1 MPDIEVE
8 LTLLPKGHGGRSVPA
23 GQGYRP
29 QFYYANGDWDAFYD
43 YAAEGDVPLG
53 QLVRARLTFLSPQE
67 HRGRVFVGMPFLMR
81 EGNRTVGYGRV
92 TALLGPQAPTLP
104 PSPT

>member
-1 MPDIEVE
+1 MAHIEVE
-8 LTLLPKGHGGRSVPA
+8 LILLPKGHGGRASPA

-29 QFYYANGDWDAFYD
+29 QFYYDNGDWDAFYE
-43 YAAEGDVPLG
+43 YAVDSEVPLG
-53 QLVRARLTFLSPQE
+53 QWVPALLTFLSPDQ

-92 TALLGPQAPTLP
+92 TTLLSLD
-104 PSPT
+104 SPAAS